1 MDRVDI
7 AVSATKMLIGVVA
20 FVWLIGIP
28 AYIQILILRSI
39 GN

>member
-7 AVSATKMLIGVVA
+7 AVGAMIMLIGAVA
-20 FVWLIGIP
+20 FMWLIGIP